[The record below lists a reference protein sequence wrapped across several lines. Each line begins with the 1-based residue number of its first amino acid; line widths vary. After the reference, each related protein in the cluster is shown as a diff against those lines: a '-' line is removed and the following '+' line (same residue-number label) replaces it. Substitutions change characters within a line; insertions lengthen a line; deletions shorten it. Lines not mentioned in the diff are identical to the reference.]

1 MPTASPVF
9 ALASSER
16 PARIGF
22 APAGAADPKETV
34 RVVFKL
40 APREEPHTEAV
51 RLGLLLPRERPV
63 PRYGAVTARFGADPR
78 AVDAVVAF
86 ALRYGISVVAAS
98 APARMVVLEAPVP
111 LMNTAFGIELLVF
124 KTPGFTYRGYDGPL
138 HVPRDVAEVVTVI
151 AGLDNR
157 IFAERARRAPR
168 SFVLKP
174 PSDVRTAPASAPQFT
189 VPALAGRYGFPLDLR
204 GTGQRVALL
213 VFDDT
218 FAQSDLDQ
226 YFRGL
231 GIVRPPVRAIS
242 IGGFATDHGNL
253 VEPGMDLEIV
263 GAVAP
268 AAETVAYFSSFTE
281 GGWLETVTTAIHD
294 RCLTPSVISTCY
306 GDAEA
311 EDRRLIFGEPG
322 LTELNRT
329 FAEAALLGITV
340 TAASGDLGGTNQRA
354 PGGPLR
360 VRFPA
365 AMPFVLA
372 CGGTMFDAN
381 GGAEVVWKDSAG
393 MRTGG
398 GASEFFEKPA
408 WQASANVPLRPGCDF
423 RGRGFPDV
431 AALAALDGYALFLE
445 GKSIANGGT
454 SAATPLWAGLIALIN
469 ERLDAIRPGQT
480 VGFLNP
486 LLYSGLGSS
495 PAFNDIRTGDSV
507 EFSASIGWDPC
518 TGWGSPNGTEL
529 LRALTKT

>member
-9 ALASSER
+9 ALPSSER
-16 PARIGF
+16 PPAPGF
-22 APAGAADPKETV
+22 VRSQPENLNENV

-40 APREEPHTEAV
+40 APRQEPHTEAM

-63 PRYGAVTARFGADPR
+63 PCYGAAAARFGADPR

-86 ALRYGISVVAAS
+86 ALRYGLSVVAAS
-98 APARMVVLEAPVP
+98 APARMVVLEAPVA
-111 LMNTAFGIELLVF
+111 LMNNAFGIELLVF
-124 KTPGFTYRGYDGPL
+124 TASGFSYRGYDGPL
-138 HVPRDVAEVVTVI
+138 HVPPEFREIVTVI

-157 IFAERARRAPR
+157 VFAQRARRAPR
-168 SFVLKP
+168 SFILKP
-174 PSDVRTAPASAPQFT
+174 PSAVPPPPAPPQFT
-189 VPALAGRYGFPLDLR
+189 VPALAGRYGFPPDLR
-204 GTGQRVALL
+204 GVGQRVALL
-213 VFDDT
+213 IFSEG
-218 FAQSDLDQ
+218 FAQSDLDE

-242 IGGFATDHGNL
+242 IGLPTGPGRN
-253 VEPGMDLEIV
+253 VEAVMDMEIV

-268 AAETVAYFSSFTE
+268 AAETVAYFSRFDE
-281 GGWLETVTTAIHD
+281 AGWLETVTTAIHD
-294 RCLTPSVISTCY
+294 RGVPPSVVSTCY
-306 GDAEA
+306 NDNEA
-311 EDRRLIFGEPG
+311 EDGRLIFGEPG

-340 TAASGDLGGTNQRA
+340 TAASGDLGGTNQPP

-360 VRFPA
+360 VTFPA

-372 CGGTMFDAN
+372 CGGTMFDAS
-381 GGAEVVWKDSAG
+381 GGTETVWKDAG
-393 MRTGG
+393 GKRTGG

-408 WQASANVPLRPGCDF
+408 WQASANVPLRPGCEF

-431 AALAALDGYALFLE
+431 AALAALDGYALFLN
-445 GKSIANGGT
+445 GAPVSHGGT

-469 ERLDAIRPGQT
+469 ERLDSICPGQT

-495 PAFNDIRTGDSV
+495 TAFNDIRTGDSI
-507 EFSASIGWDPC
+507 EFRASKGWDPC
-518 TGWGSPNGTEL
+518 TGWGSPNGAEL
-529 LRALTKT
+529 LRQLTT